1 MFWELASSGCSAARD
16 YPWYDIPQLDLW
28 GFAAV
33 SRCAGDR
40 DLSRTEL
47 LLLQRPGAKA
57 ELVGRK
63 GCSKLRIVGVE
74 NYAAVVAVAA
84 AAAWRSSDVNFVAA
98 VG

>member
-1 MFWELASSGCSAARD
+1 M
-16 YPWYDIPQLDLW
+16 
-28 GFAAV
+28 

-47 LLLQRPGAKA
+47 LLLRRPGAKA

-74 NYAAVVAVAA
+74 NYVAVVAA
-84 AAAWRSSDVNFVAA
+84 AAAAAVAWRSFDVNFVAA
-98 VG
+98 AG